1 MAEIVIVGAGPA
13 GISAAATL
21 AAAGH
26 RPIVLDEGARPGGQ
40 VWRQPGPGLDLDM
53 GRMLGSEAA
62 KYRRIHAT
70 FEAIRGGIDYRPG
83 TLVWAVSEGRL
94 FTVSEG
100 RTGELAYAALI
111 LATGATD
118 RVMPI
123 PGWTLPGVFTLG
135 GAQVLLKEHG
145 CLIGRDV
152 VLAGSS
158 PLLYLAAR
166 QYLAVGGRIRA
177 ILDTTPLA
185 AKLGAA
191 PGSARESFDTLK
203 RGLGYMAEV
212 RRQGVRI
219 VQGVRDLA
227 ITGRERVEA
236 ISFRRGSRKP
246 ETIACDGVALG
257 FGLKPETQL
266 AELAG
271 ARFAFDATFSQWLPV
286 IDEDGG
292 AGARLHLA
300 GDGATIGGADAAEA
314 SGELV
319 ALALLADRG
328 ERVDTARR
336 HHLRSEVARWRR
348 FQSAMA
354 KAFAWPVAAVGA
366 MGDDVMVCR
375 CEGVTAG
382 MLRASL
388 GAAYGADEMNRLK
401 ALTRAGMGRCQGR
414 MCGPA
419 VAAITAAARGVTL
432 AEAGRLRVQAP
443 VKPLVMAAAPG
454 ETAP

>member
-1 MAEIVIVGAGPA
+1 MAEVVIVGAGPA

-53 GRMLGSEAA
+53 GRMLGSEAV
-62 KYRRIHAT
+62 KYRRIHTA
-70 FEAIRGGIDYRPG
+70 FDAIRARIDYRPG
-83 TLVWAVSEGRL
+83 TLAWAAGDGRL

-100 RTGELAYAALI
+100 RTEEIAHAALI

-135 GAQVLLKEHG
+135 GGQVLLKEHG
-145 CLIGRDV
+145 CLIGREV

-177 ILDTTPLA
+177 ILDTTPPL
-185 AKLGAA
+185 AKLAAA
-191 PGSARESFDTLK
+191 PGGARASFATLK

-219 VQGVRDLA
+219 IQGVRDLS
-227 ITGRERVEA
+227 IGGSGHVEA
-236 ISFRRGSRKP
+236 ISFRRSIAP
-246 ETIACDGVALG
+246 AETIAADGVALG

-271 ARFAFDATFSQWLPV
+271 ARFAFNATFSQWLPV
-286 IDEDGG
+286 IDDDGR
-292 AGARLHLA
+292 AGERLYLA
-300 GDGATIGGADAAEA
+300 GDGATIAGADAAEA
-314 SGELV
+314 SGALA

-328 ERVDTARR
+328 ERVDAVRQLQ
-336 HHLRSEVARWRR
+336 LRGEVARWRR

-354 KAFAWPVAAVGA
+354 KAFAWPVAAIGTIA
-366 MGDDVMVCR
+366 DDVMVCR

-388 GAAYGADEMNRLK
+388 KTPYGADEMNRLK

-419 VAAITAAARGVTL
+419 VMALSAATRGVSL

-443 VKPLVMAAAPG
+443 VKPLVMGAAPA